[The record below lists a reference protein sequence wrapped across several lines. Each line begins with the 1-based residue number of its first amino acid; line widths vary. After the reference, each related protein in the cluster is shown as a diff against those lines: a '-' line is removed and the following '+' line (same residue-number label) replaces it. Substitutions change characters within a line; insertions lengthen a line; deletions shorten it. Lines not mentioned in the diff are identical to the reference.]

1 MSTTT
6 RRASPRRFT
15 TRLLARRS
23 TAVEPS
29 MRPRQSPPAVSQRS
43 TSPEERFRST
53 KYFGSLDGVRALA
66 IVAVVW
72 HHTTGPERTVDLA
85 ERGFLG
91 VDMFFVLSGF
101 LITTILLR
109 ETERTGD
116 ISLKRFYARRSLRIF
131 PLYYGLV
138 LASFA
143 GSFVMSGSHFEGVR
157 ESIVPLLAYM
167 VNWFPTTSLFFVAWS
182 LAAEEQ
188 FYLVWPPLQKLLGF
202 FALVPLGLFLVG
214 NQLVNFGFLFADQR
228 EGMDMLEITF
238 TPILLGVFAA
248 YLLNYRFSQVWAL
261 LGHRWAAPLLGLGL
275 VALLILPSD
284 DTSLVGMHRLA
295 IHVLMTA
302 WLITLVIREDHLL
315 AGFLKLPALIRLG
328 VVSYGMYLFHM
339 FVIHV
344 VVEMLGALDL
354 SVTLFLVVTV
364 GTYLVSELSFRFFE
378 QPLLRLK
385 PN

>member
-6 RRASPRRFT
+6 RRATPRRFT
-15 TRLLARRS
+15 SRLLARR
-23 TAVEPS
+23 A
-29 MRPRQSPPAVSQRS
+29 MADLSPSQRPAPAAPPGS
-43 TSPEERFRST
+43 VSPEERFRST
-53 KYFGSLDGVRALA
+53 KYFGSLDGLRALA

-72 HHTTGPERTVDLA
+72 HHTTGPERTVDVA

-116 ISLKRFYARRSLRIF
+116 ISLRRFYARRSLRIF

-143 GSFVMSGSHFEGVR
+143 GSYVMSGFHFEGVR
-157 ESIVPLLAYM
+157 ESIVPLLLYM
-167 VNWFPTTSLFFVAWS
+167 VNWFPTASLFFVAWS

-202 FALVPLGLFLVG
+202 FALIPLGLFVVA

-238 TPILLGVFAA
+238 TPICFGVFAA
-248 YLLNYRFSQVWAL
+248 YLLNYRFAQAWAV
-261 LGHRWAAPLLGLGL
+261 LGHRLAAPLSGLILIGL
-275 VALLILPSD
+275 LVLPSD
-284 DTSLVGMHRLA
+284 ETSLVGMHRLA
-295 IHVLMTA
+295 IHVLMTT
-302 WLITLVIREDHLL
+302 WLITLVIREDHVL
-315 AGFLKLPALIRLG
+315 AGLLKLPMLVRLG

-344 VVEMLGALDL
+344 VVEMLGVLEL
-354 SVTLFLVVTV
+354 SVTLFVAVTV
-364 GTYLVSELSFRFFE
+364 ATYVVSEISFRLFE
-378 QPLLRLK
+378 QPILRRK
-385 PN
+385 PA